1 MYARNKHLMMCKLL
15 SAYYNSVL
23 GKQSQT
29 RKHCKNAK
37 LLALK
42 QNSGDMMLLICE
54 LFVNLQ

>member
-1 MYARNKHLMMCKLL
+1 MYARKKHLMMCKLL

-23 GKQSQT
+23 RKQSQA

-42 QNSGDMMLLICE
+42 QISGDKMLLICE

>member
-1 MYARNKHLMMCKLL
+1 MMCKLL
-15 SAYYNSVL
+15 SGYYNSVF
-23 GKQSQT
+23 GKQSQA

-42 QNSGDMMLLICE
+42 QNSGDKMLLICD

>member
-15 SAYYNSVL
+15 SGYYNSVF
-23 GKQSQT
+23 GKQSQA

-42 QNSGDMMLLICE
+42 QNSGDKMLLICE